1 MGVEL
6 GPSSS
11 QHGNYLLLF
20 FLCASESF
28 MNAHEKWFYMQMWAS
43 CVFPSFFLPPSA
55 SKSYTNK
62 APLTGF
68 SCRAINRPIYIAFH
82 GRARS
87 LSIFQRPTRKLP
99 INHLSLTRSSH
110 FARVCSQ
117 VPQLS
122 YWCLC
127 LMLFISTTEE
137 EGGCARVS
145 DFILRVCLCA
155 WLTGAGHV
163 ILPTQGH
170 AVHLC
175 VSVVLEPA
183 QVKH

>member
-117 VPQLS
+117 VPKLS

-127 LMLFISTTEE
+127 LMLFISTKEE
-137 EGGCARVS
+137 EKQ
-145 DFILRVCLCA
+145 LRTC
-155 WLTGAGHV
+155 
-163 ILPTQGH
+163 
-170 AVHLC
+170 
-175 VSVVLEPA
+175 S
-183 QVKH
+183 